1 METMMD
7 TPLARF
13 KTILETTK
21 AQLIE
26 DLDEMIMTTDIINQ
40 RPNYLTVD
48 EQGHYHVQASGS
60 IDEVVMT
67 LNKLLDKLER
77 IKKYRDHN

>member
-1 METMMD
+1 
-7 TPLARF
+7 
-13 KTILETTK
+13 
-21 AQLIE
+21 
-26 DLDEMIMTTDIINQ
+26 MIMTTDIINQ

>member
-1 METMMD
+1 MD

-40 RPNYLTVD
+40 RPNHLTID
-48 EQGHYHVQASGS
+48 ENGHYHIQASGS
-60 IDEVVMT
+60 LDEVVLT

-77 IKKYRDHN
+77 IKKYRDNN

>member
-1 METMMD
+1 MMD

-40 RPNYLTVD
+40 RPNYITVD
-48 EQGHYHVQASGS
+48 EQGHYHVQASGN